1 MGSACPSQA
10 GRAGVK
16 GFVLTLQQHIII
28 MLEQAGIAKFLF
40 SISYTHLKTYL
51 LERNSDFSS

>member
-28 MLEQAGIAKFLF
+28 MVEQAVIAKFLF
-40 SISYTHLKTYL
+40 SISYTHLKSYL
-51 LERNSDFSS
+51 LERN